1 MTTLAQTQG
10 IAPVSKKPCKRMSME
25 RNEKEH
31 KKKLKMARQWIE
43 DLGGDANE
51 FETVM
56 NDIFTSDS

>member
-1 MTTLAQTQG
+1 MTTQAQS
-10 IAPVSKKPCKRMSME
+10 IAPIEIAKKPRKRNKKRMQ
-25 RNEKEH
+25 EH

-56 NDIFTSDS
+56 NDILD